1 MSIPNFVDGIEYI
14 HFKKIKAENF
24 YNYELQRDAGIG
36 ICKNAFEN
44 NRTRYVMCFGYP
56 GTGKSIFAKRLVAD
70 LREMGFESNL
80 LLVSCNTLL
89 SKATGT
95 GTIIEE
101 LNKTI
106 KIAENNRPMIY
117 VLDELDAITQE
128 RLLSTKRENV
138 NEFTQWF
145 MDTFSNDF
153 SKKIKDEGK
162 LAVFAFT
169 NDLQN
174 IDAAVR
180 RRFNHMF
187 HFDLPSDEVL
197 LLMLQDCKI
206 LNGNEILSRIKENLF
221 DSKVDGASFMR
232 SCLDCKDEIISEKL
246 SSGDAALALIA
257 NMGAHIITPEQERDY
272 QRRLNVNINAANITM
287 RYWRKKIR

>member
-14 HFKKIKAENF
+14 PFKKIKAENF

-95 GTIIEE
+95 GTIIKE

-106 KIAENNRPMIY
+106 KIAENKRPMIY

-145 MDTFSNDF
+145 MDTFSHDF
-153 SKKIKDEGK
+153 SEKIKDEGK

-174 IDAAVR
+174 IDAAER

-257 NMGAHIITPEQERDY
+257 NMGAHIINPEQERDY